1 MNQTIYLID
10 DEPAILSSLSAL
22 LGTVGWQTR
31 TYGSALAFQQGVG
44 ELQGLTGCLLLDI
57 RMPGKTGLTLLEEWQ
72 RQGLAIPVII
82 MTGHANIDLCRR
94 AFKNGAFEFLT
105 KPIDADL
112 LFEVVGSALEQQQK
126 LQERQQKIRSM
137 QHRLATLTAREQD
150 IFEHIMKG
158 NSSKEIARVFALS
171 PRTVEAHRANI
182 FAKLDVNSLP
192 KLMNEYGE
200 LALLKKM

>member
-1 MNQTIYLID
+1 
-10 DEPAILSSLSAL
+10 
-22 LGTVGWQTR
+22 
-31 TYGSALAFQQGVG
+31 
-44 ELQGLTGCLLLDI
+44 
-57 RMPGKTGLTLLEEWQ
+57 
-72 RQGLAIPVII
+72 
-82 MTGHANIDLCRR
+82 
-94 AFKNGAFEFLT
+94 
-105 KPIDADL
+105 
-112 LFEVVGSALEQQQK
+112 
-126 LQERQQKIRSM
+126 M

-150 IFEHIMKG
+150 IFEHIMQG